1 MIKLNSNVISEK
13 LKLAKKSIITDIG
26 IRYQIDSM
34 TTLNWV
40 QTDAVIIDSIIQ
52 LDPVLDN
59 SVSTYLRN

>member
-1 MIKLNSNVISEK
+1 MISEK